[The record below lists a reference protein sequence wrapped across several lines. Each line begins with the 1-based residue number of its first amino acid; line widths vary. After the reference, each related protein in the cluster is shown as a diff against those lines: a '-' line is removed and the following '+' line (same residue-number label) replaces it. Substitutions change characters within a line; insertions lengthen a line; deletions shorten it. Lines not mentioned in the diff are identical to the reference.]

1 MDLISVTHKAGSQF
15 AIRVRG
21 HEVPTDMPAKDGGH
35 DSGPSPVEL
44 FAGSLGACIAM
55 TVRRYCQ
62 SHGYAD
68 GEVGV
73 SLTLELAD
81 HPKRIR
87 NIVVDL
93 EVPKDV
99 PEDRI
104 EAILRAVRCCPI
116 HETLRCP
123 PEVDLDVVKTPA

>member
-1 MDLISVTHKAGSQF
+1 MDLITVTHQADSRF
-15 AIRVRG
+15 AIRVRS
-21 HEVPTDMPAKDGGH
+21 HEVQSDMPLKDGGR
-35 DSGPSPVEL
+35 DGGPSPVEL
-44 FAGSLGACIAM
+44 FAGALGACMAM

-81 HPKRIR
+81 NPKRVR

-93 EVPKDV
+93 EVPKDF
-99 PEDRI
+99 PEDRK
-104 EAILRAVRCCPI
+104 EAIRRAARCCPI
-116 HETLRCP
+116 HETLRSP
-123 PEVDLDVVKTPA
+123 PDVDLDVVITPA